1 MQGILDYQIS
11 LQDKHHIFEVKSLK
25 PELTTIKKLCLL
37 QFLEPKVVNS
47 SYTPVRWKL

>member
-47 SYTPVRWKL
+47 SYTPVR